1 MIETDS
7 SQHFTPTLPSKTQAR
22 SGPRISTD
30 SSPTLWSRDSTLGA
44 LDLEKNY
51 FRTMKELRMKLTER
65 KGKIISR
72 LEKTALALDE
82 HQYGAWTIL
91 IGGLIYILFRLLIIV
106 LSFTSLGDLG
116 EKHT

>member
-1 MIETDS
+1 
-7 SQHFTPTLPSKTQAR
+7 
-22 SGPRISTD
+22 
-30 SSPTLWSRDSTLGA
+30 
-44 LDLEKNY
+44 
-51 FRTMKELRMKLTER
+51 MKELRMKLTER